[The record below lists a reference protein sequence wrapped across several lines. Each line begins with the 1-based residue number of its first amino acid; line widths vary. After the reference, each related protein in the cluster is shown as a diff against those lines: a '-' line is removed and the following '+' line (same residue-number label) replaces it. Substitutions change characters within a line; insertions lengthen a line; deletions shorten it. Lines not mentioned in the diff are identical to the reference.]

1 MKVIIIGGK
10 GTAVD
15 IGEQIVNAREHFN
28 ANVELLGWA
37 VDDESLGPEIN
48 GYPVLCKPREL
59 VEKYDDPE
67 IKLIFSLYRADKME
81 ERVNL
86 LESYGIAPS
95 RFANFIHPLACVSKS
110 AKMGVGNV
118 LLSHSGL
125 FSNVRI
131 GNHNILYARSF
142 IGHDTQVGNNNFLVG
157 AGIGSATVVGN
168 GVFMGMNST
177 LNGNITIGDYAF
189 IGMCSNVVKSVGPR
203 QVVFGNPAR
212 AIKEQAS

>member
-1 MKVIIIGGK
+1 MKFIVIGGK

-15 IGEQIVNAREHFN
+15 IGEQIVNAREQFN

-37 VDDESLGPEIN
+37 VDDESLGSEIN

-59 VEKYDDPE
+59 LEKYDDPE

-81 ERVNL
+81 ERVKL
-86 LESYGIAPS
+86 LESYGVPLS
-95 RFANFIHPLACVSKS
+95 RFGNFIHPLAVVSKS
-110 AKMGVGNV
+110 AVMGVGNV
-118 LLSHSGL
+118 LFSHSGL
-125 FSNVRI
+125 FSNVRM
-131 GNHNILYARSF
+131 GNHNVLYVRSF
-142 IGHDTQVGNNNFLVG
+142 IGHDTQMGNSNFLVG
-157 AGIGSATVVGN
+157 GGVGSETIIGN

-189 IGMCSNVVKSVGPR
+189 IGMCSNVVKSVEPR

-212 AIKEQAS
+212 ALK

>member
-86 LESYGIAPS
+86 LKSYGIAPS
-95 RFANFIHPLACVSKS
+95 RFANFVHPLAYVSKS
-110 AKMGVGNV
+110 VTLGVGNV
-118 LLSHSGL
+118 VLSFAGI
-125 FSNVRI
+125 FPNVRM
-131 GNHNILYARSF
+131 GNHNILYPRSF
-142 IGHDTQVGNNNFLVG
+142 IGHDTRVGDNNFFVG
-157 AGIGSATVVGN
+157 AGVGSETVIGN

-177 LNGNITIGDYAF
+177 ITGNVTIGDYAF
-189 IGMCSNVVKSVGPR
+189 VGMCSNVIKSVEPR
-203 QVVFGNPAR
+203 QMVFGNPAR
-212 AIKEQAS
+212 SVPRPV